1 MRAFRKISAGF
12 SLILFLIFAGYYI
25 SSKTV
30 SPSIAETDS
39 IEQKSD
45 EQIPD
50 KEIRKGKNRTEK
62 GRVKDRKVTFNFV
75 DVEIPVVVK
84 FISEV
89 TGKNFVFDDKVKGTI
104 TIIAPSKLSVDDA
117 FSLFTSV
124 LELKGFTIITSGKV
138 YKIVPVAQAKQS
150 GTELLRDEKGTVN
163 DTYVTRLIQLKYIS
177 SSKALGFLQPLISR
191 DGHISSFGPGN
202 MLLIVD
208 SSANIEKAMK
218 ILESIDRPDM
228 EEPELV
234 PLKYANAE
242 EVVKILNESLSQ
254 SSKGQQY
261 SGRPVRGA
269 EATSGVSI
277 DETKASVFADTRLN
291 AVVLIAD
298 KQEKES
304 MKRMIAL
311 LDVPMPEATS
321 KINVYFLEY
330 ADATELSKVLEGM
343 LSGISSQ
350 SKTGQTVQSGQP
362 GQPARSPFETGGRV
376 IIAPDKATNS
386 IIIVASPADYQSLVQ
401 VVKQLDRKRKQVYV
415 EAMIVEASIDRLQE
429 LGAQW
434 RITAKKNGEPV
445 FIGGFGTIDS
455 STMQNIVSGLTGLTA
470 GGLGNF
476 LNVPIQTVGSD
487 GSVTNTTLTIPGYA
501 ALFSLNEF
509 KGSVNVLSTPQILTS
524 DNKEAEIVVG
534 QNVPFIA
541 QRERDVTSANTYLNS
556 IERKDVGI
564 TLRLTP
570 QITEGEYVKLDI
582 YQEISA
588 LTNASETI
596 LINIGPTTTKR
607 STKTSVVV
615 KDNQTVVIG
624 GLMEERETTNINKVP
639 LLGDIP
645 VIGWIFKNRSQEK
658 TKTNLLVF
666 LTPHIVKEAEQLAQL
681 SNDKKTEFARK
692 EDRYVKGELLV
703 QFKEG
708 TEDQRISDILQS
720 EGASVISAPKGRG
733 PYLLKLK
740 DGEDVK
746 SAVGIFSGYR
756 EVDFAEPN
764 YIMRMQSIK

>member
-39 IEQKSD
+39 IETKSD

-50 KEIRKGKNRTEK
+50 KEIRKEKNRTEK
-62 GRVKDRKVTFNFV
+62 GRVKEKKVTFNFV

-177 SSKALGFLQPLISR
+177 ASKALGFLQPLISR

-202 MLLIVD
+202 MMLIVD

-242 EVVKILNESLSQ
+242 EVVKILNESLTQ

-261 SGRPVRGA
+261 SGRPLRGG
-269 EATSGVSI
+269 EATSGSSV

-311 LDVPMPEATS
+311 LDVPMPGATS

-343 LSGISSQ
+343 ISGISSQ
-350 SKTGQTVQSGQP
+350 SKTGQAVQP
-362 GQPARSPFETGGRV
+362 GQPARSPFETGGRL

-386 IIIVASPADYQSLVQ
+386 IIIVASPADYQSLLQ
-401 VVKQLDRKRKQVYV
+401 VIKQLDRKRKQVYV
-415 EAMIVEASIDRLQE
+415 EAMIVEASIDKLQE

-455 STMQNIVSGLTGLTA
+455 SAMQNIVSGLTGLTA

-476 LNVPIQTVGSD
+476 LNVPIQTVSSD
-487 GSVTNTTLTIPGYA
+487 GTATNTTLTIPGYA

-509 KGSVNVLSTPQILTS
+509 KGSVNVLSTPQIF
-524 DNKEAEIVVG
+524 DIG
-534 QNVPFIA
+534 Q
-541 QRERDVTSANTYLNS
+541 
-556 IERKDVGI
+556 
-564 TLRLTP
+564 
-570 QITEGEYVKLDI
+570 
-582 YQEISA
+582 
-588 LTNASETI
+588 
-596 LINIGPTTTKR
+596 
-607 STKTSVVV
+607 
-615 KDNQTVVIG
+615 
-624 GLMEERETTNINKVP
+624 
-639 LLGDIP
+639 
-645 VIGWIFKNRSQEK
+645 
-658 TKTNLLVF
+658 
-666 LTPHIVKEAEQLAQL
+666 
-681 SNDKKTEFARK
+681 
-692 EDRYVKGELLV
+692 
-703 QFKEG
+703 
-708 TEDQRISDILQS
+708 
-720 EGASVISAPKGRG
+720 
-733 PYLLKLK
+733 
-740 DGEDVK
+740 
-746 SAVGIFSGYR
+746 
-756 EVDFAEPN
+756 
-764 YIMRMQSIK
+764 

>member
-1 MRAFRKISAGF
+1 
-12 SLILFLIFAGYYI
+12 
-25 SSKTV
+25 
-30 SPSIAETDS
+30 
-39 IEQKSD
+39 
-45 EQIPD
+45 
-50 KEIRKGKNRTEK
+50 
-62 GRVKDRKVTFNFV
+62 
-75 DVEIPVVVK
+75 
-84 FISEV
+84 
-89 TGKNFVFDDKVKGTI
+89 
-104 TIIAPSKLSVDDA
+104 
-117 FSLFTSV
+117 
-124 LELKGFTIITSGKV
+124 
-138 YKIVPVAQAKQS
+138 
-150 GTELLRDEKGTVN
+150 
-163 DTYVTRLIQLKYIS
+163 
-177 SSKALGFLQPLISR
+177 
-191 DGHISSFGPGN
+191 
-202 MLLIVD
+202 
-208 SSANIEKAMK
+208 MK
-218 ILESIDRPDM
+218 ILENIDRPDM

-234 PLKYANAE
+234 TLKYANAE

-261 SGRPVRGA
+261 SGRPIRGA
-269 EATSGVSI
+269 EATSGSSV

-343 LSGISSQ
+343 ISGISSQ
-350 SKTGQTVQSGQP
+350 SKTVQAVQP

-401 VVKQLDRKRKQVYV
+401 VIKQLDRKRKQVYV
-415 EAMIVEASIDRLQE
+415 EAMIVEASIDKLQE

-434 RITAKKNGEPV
+434 RLTAKKNGEPV

-455 STMQNIVSGLTGLTA
+455 GTMQNIVSGLTGLTA

-476 LNVPIQTVGSD
+476 LNVPIQSIGSD
-487 GSVTNTTLTIPGYA
+487 GTVTNTTLTIPGYA

-509 KGSVNVLSTPQILTS
+509 KNSVNVLSTPQILTS

-534 QNVPFIA
+534 ENVPFIG

-582 YQEISA
+582 YQEISSVK
-588 LTNASETI
+588 NASETI

-607 STKTSVVV
+607 STKTSVLV

-639 LLGDIP
+639 VLGDIP
-645 VIGWIFKNRSQEK
+645 VIGWLFKNRSQEK

-666 LTPHIVKEAEQLAQL
+666 LTPHIVKEAEQLMKL
-681 SNDKKTEFARK
+681 SNDKRTEFARN
-692 EDRYVKGELLV
+692 EDRYIKGELLV

-708 TEDQRISDILQS
+708 TEDQRISEILQS

-746 SAVGIFSGYR
+746 SAAGIFSGYK

-764 YIMRMQSIK
+764 FIMRKQSIK

>member
-1 MRAFRKISAGF
+1 MRALRKISAGF
-12 SLILFLIFAGYYI
+12 CLILVLIFSGYYI
-25 SSKTV
+25 SSNTV
-30 SPSIAETDS
+30 STSIAETDS
-39 IEQKSD
+39 VEQKS
-45 EQIPD
+45 EGQSPD
-50 KEIRKGKNRTEK
+50 KEMRRERVRPEK
-62 GRVKDRKVTFNFV
+62 VRVKDKKVAFNFV

-89 TGKNFVFDDKVKGTI
+89 TGKNFVFDEKVKGTI

-124 LELKGFTIITSGKV
+124 LELKGFTIIPSGKV

-163 DTYVTRLIQLKYIS
+163 DTYVTRLIQLKHIS
-177 SSKALGFLQPLISR
+177 SSKALSFLQPLISR

-202 MLLIVD
+202 MMLIVD

-218 ILESIDRPDM
+218 ILDSIDRPDM

-234 PLKYANAE
+234 PLKYASAE
-242 EVVKILNESLSQ
+242 EVVKILNESLAQ
-254 SSKGQQY
+254 GAKTQPY
-261 SGRPVRGA
+261 AGRPLRGG
-269 EATSGVSI
+269 EATSAASVE
-277 DETKASVFADTRLN
+277 ETKASVFADTRLN

-304 MKRMIAL
+304 MKRMIGL

-343 LSGISSQ
+343 ISGISSQ
-350 SKTGQTVQSGQP
+350 SKTGQAVQP

-386 IIIVASPADYQSLVQ
+386 IIIVASPADYQSMLQ
-401 VVKQLDRKRKQVYV
+401 VIKQLDRKRRQVYV
-415 EAMIVEASIDRLQE
+415 EAMIVEASIDKLQE

-434 RITAKKNGEPV
+434 RITAKKDNEPV
-445 FIGGFGTIDS
+445 FIGGFGKIDS
-455 STMQNIVSGLTGLTA
+455 SAMQNIVSGLTGLTA

-476 LNVPIQTVGSD
+476 LNVPIQTVGAD
-487 GSVTNTTLTIPGYA
+487 GSVTNANLTIPGYA

-541 QRERDVTSANTYLNS
+541 QRERDVTTANTYLNS

-588 LTNASETI
+588 LTNASENI

-615 KDNQTVVIG
+615 RDNQTVVIG

-666 LTPHIVKEAEQLAQL
+666 LTPHIVKESEQLVKL
-681 SNDKKTEFARK
+681 SNEKRTEFARN

-703 QFKEG
+703 RFKEG
-708 TEDQRISDILQS
+708 TEDGRISEIVAA

-740 DGEDVK
+740 EGEDVK
-746 SAVGIFSGYR
+746 SAVTIFSAYK

-764 YIMRMQSIK
+764 YIIKMQHAK